1 MLAELA
7 EPYELLE
14 TGFEAES
21 DDFYDDFEEELE
33 DDGISPGEE
42 GFMRGFVE
50 A

>member
-1 MLAELA
+1 MLDELH
-7 EPYELLE
+7 ELLE

-33 DDGISPGEE
+33 DDGISPEE
-42 GFMRGFVE
+42 AGFMRGFVE